1 MWDLLVDQLE
11 VIPKKTREKKGEK
24 MVVEVEEGGGWGWVV
39 TSAITGDEGQLEAPE
54 GQPTPRRP
62 SEPAA
67 ATTESRTPSPC
78 EPPCAAAATTASLAA
93 PRHSC
98 HRRQRRPTSPPP
110 KLSRSNGGG
119 AGSAAA

>member
-1 MWDLLVDQLE
+1 
-11 VIPKKTREKKGEK
+11 
-24 MVVEVEEGGGWGWVV
+24 MVVEVEEGDGWGWGV
-39 TSAITGDEGQLEAPE
+39 TSAITSDEGQLEAPE

-67 ATTESRTPSPC
+67 AATESRTPSPCEPPC

-98 HRRQRRPTSPPP
+98 HC
-110 KLSRSNGGG
+110 
-119 AGSAAA
+119 

>member
-98 HRRQRRPTSPPP
+98 HRARAQRRAR
-110 KLSRSNGGG
+110 LSRSNGGG